1 MDKGKGQR
9 RNRLKGEGGKRMKK
23 IFRTLI
29 VLSLLLILQ
38 ATCYASPPVDGF
50 MGVPWGSGRQQV
62 QKVMEERGF
71 TLLEQRADGIIDKYQ
86 GTFVGQPAELT
97 FQYQNDVFFSGEAA
111 FLHVKGQ
118 SVDATRT
125 YYMELTGMLKAKYG
139 LPTREYVDA
148 SGLTVGSSWEVP
160 TTATPPGQV
169 NIYAR
174 YGGVA
179 YGTGY
184 LGSGLNIASGVS
196 LSYDIGS
203 SWARLKGNKH
213 INEL

>member
-1 MDKGKGQR
+1 
-9 RNRLKGEGGKRMKK
+9 MKK

-38 ATCYASPPVDGF
+38 STGYASPPVDGF
-50 MGVPWGSGRQQV
+50 IGVPWGSGRQEV
-62 QKVMEERGF
+62 QKLMAERSF
-71 TLLEQRADGIIDKYQ
+71 TLLEQRADGVVDKYQ

-97 FQYQNDVFFSGEAA
+97 FQYENNIFFRGEAA
-111 FLHVKGQ
+111 FLQVKGQ
-118 SVDATRT
+118 SIDATRA
-125 YYMELTGMLKAKYG
+125 YYTELRGMLTAKYG
-139 LPTREYVDA
+139 TPTREYADA
-148 SGLTVGSSWEVP
+148 SNMTVGSSWDVP

-174 YGGVA
+174 YGSVF

-184 LGSGLNIASGVS
+184 WGSGIYVASGVS

-203 SWARLKGNKH
+203 SWAHLKGNKH